1 MKTYTSFS
9 TKQTSQ
15 LEPIPGKEMVEN
27 SAGGYVFAIDDW
39 KRLQRFLILGTEGG
53 TYYASEQDITK
64 DNAECV
70 LRCLKADG
78 IKTVTTIIEISDS
91 GRAPKNDPALFALA
105 MCAGLGD
112 TQTKQYALEK
122 ALPKVARIG
131 THLFHF
137 ITYVE
142 QFRGWGRALKRGI
155 TQWYQFKT
163 VDDLAH
169 QVVKYQARDKWSH
182 RDLFRLAHPQTEDK
196 ARNSI
201 YKWVVD
207 AEYVEPV
214 HKLIEGYRLAHSG
227 EITNK
232 GQHILDYNLTREMLP
247 TEWLQEKDVWR
258 ALLEKMPMTAMI
270 RNLATMTRIGLIAP
284 LAEANKKIIAS
295 LSDKDILKKAR
306 IHPIALLSALK
317 TYEQGHGERGKNTW
331 EPVSQVVDALNDAFY
346 LSFDVIEPTGKNWL
360 LALDVSGSMNGGNIA
375 GVPSLTP
382 RVASSAMAMVTAR
395 VESNYHIMAF
405 SASFV
410 PLSISPKERLDDIC
424 RRTNNLPFRGTDCS
438 VPMLYAIKNKIPV
451 DVFTIYTDNETWA
464 GDVHPCQALN
474 QYRQKMGIPAKL
486 IVVGMTAT
494 EFSIADPNDVGMMDV
509 VGFSTDTPS
518 LMSEFATNM

>member
-1 MKTYTSFS
+1 M
-9 TKQTSQ
+9 
-15 LEPIPGKEMVEN
+15 
-27 SAGGYVFAIDDW
+27 
-39 KRLQRFLILGTEGG
+39 
-53 TYYASEQDITK
+53 
-64 DNAECV
+64 
-70 LRCLKADG
+70 
-78 IKTVTTIIEISDS
+78 
-91 GRAPKNDPALFALA
+91 
-105 MCAGLGD
+105 
-112 TQTKQYALEK
+112 
-122 ALPKVARIG
+122 
-131 THLFHF
+131 
-137 ITYVE
+137 
-142 QFRGWGRALKRGI
+142 
-155 TQWYQFKT
+155 
-163 VDDLAH
+163 
-169 QVVKYQARDKWSH
+169 VKYQARDKWSH